1 MTAARA
7 TEDEDDDSMSRAI
20 VARTGWATRRGGR
33 EGEEGGGRDEADA
46 SSADDD
52 ERRRRRLA
60 AAAGEQRAIVPS
72 VSGSGGLFRSLEGY
86 FPRARVSSAALD
98 EQKKKRDG
106 SGFEEN
112 RTRGKEKEKAFDALS
127 RKSKNGSGGQVSENE
142 KTSSTFSLSRLGA
155 TTKRHF
161 LPLSPLSL
169 LLVSPL
175 KQCRDKAPGTLP
187 SGQSTPALEAAAG
200 ATAEAAGRGCVFSKK
215 RRSRA
220 PCRECWFGAAA
231 PKETESDSSLHS
243 LSARFNQLSF
253 PFVHG
258 SDDFFSSKT
267 EERKRGPQRDELGKR
282 KESFFAHSSPSLFS
296 F

>member
-1 MTAARA
+1 
-7 TEDEDDDSMSRAI
+7 MSRRRSGTGLGLK
-20 VARTGWATRRGGR
+20 RT
-33 EGEEGGGRDEADA
+33 EPEEKKKKK
-46 SSADDD
+46 
-52 ERRRRRLA
+52 
-60 AAAGEQRAIVPS
+60 PS
-72 VSGSGGLFRSLEGY
+72 MLSLEK
-86 FPRARVSSAALD
+86 ARMAAED
-98 EQKKKRDG
+98 K
-106 SGFEEN
+106 SP
-112 RTRGKEKEKAFDALS
+112 RTRKPLPLS
-127 RKSKNGSGGQVSENE
+127 L
-142 KTSSTFSLSRLGA
+142 SLSRLGA